1 MRRSDTHIGK
11 VTQLPHP
18 SHAGEVVEHIVAGLS
33 CRRITAYDI
42 SVDSDIILAGGGLA
56 NGLIALRLAQLRPD
70 VRVTIVESGATV
82 GGNHT
87 WSSFAR
93 DLTPEQRV
101 WTAPLF
107 EHRWDN
113 YEVRF
118 PRLQRRLDSGYGSAT
133 SERLAA
139 EIARLLPPDRVL
151 TGTPVAALT
160 PTSVTL
166 ADQRVLTAA
175 AVIDGRGQG
184 PTKALDL
191 RWQKFLGLEV
201 ELAEPHGLTGPI
213 IMDATV
219 PQFDGYRFVYTLP
232 FGPTRVLIEDTY
244 FSDGN
249 DLSPDLLRRHLA
261 DYAVSQ
267 GWTITATH
275 REDFGILP
283 LGIGGDINAF
293 WDEGEAGVPR
303 VGLRSGMFH
312 PVTGYSFPDAVQIA
326 DLVAA
331 LPVLDAAAIYRAVRD
346 HSVRVWKA
354 RGMYRLLNRMLFL
367 AALPDE
373 RYRVLERFYEHDEAL
388 VGRFYAAK
396 PVLRDWQKILSGK
409 PPLPVIRAMM
419 TLIKYE
425 LGKA

>member
-1 MRRSDTHIGK
+1 
-11 VTQLPHP
+11 
-18 SHAGEVVEHIVAGLS
+18 
-33 CRRITAYDI
+33 
-42 SVDSDIILAGGGLA
+42 
-56 NGLIALRLAQLRPD
+56 
-70 VRVTIVESGATV
+70 
-82 GGNHT
+82 
-87 WSSFAR
+87 
-93 DLTPEQRV
+93 
-101 WTAPLF
+101 
-107 EHRWDN
+107 
-113 YEVRF
+113 
-118 PRLQRRLDSGYGSAT
+118 
-133 SERLAA
+133 
-139 EIARLLPPDRVL
+139 
-151 TGTPVAALT
+151 
-160 PTSVTL
+160 
-166 ADQRVLTAA
+166 
-175 AVIDGRGQG
+175 VIDGRGQG

-219 PQFDGYRFVYTLP
+219 PQRDGYRFVYTLP

-244 FSDGN
+244 FSDGA
-249 DLSPDLLRRHLA
+249 DLSHELLRQHLA

-275 REDFGILP
+275 REEFGILP
-283 LGIGGDINAF
+283 LGIGGNIDAF

-326 DLVAA
+326 DLVAS
-331 LPVLDAAAIYRAVRD
+331 LPVLDAPSIYAAVRR
-346 HSVRVWKA
+346 HSVDAWKS

-388 VGRFYAAK
+388 VGRFYAAR
-396 PVLRDWQKILSGK
+396 PELRDWRTILSGK
-409 PPLPVIRAMM
+409 PPLPVLRAMT

-425 LGKA
+425 LGMT

>member
-1 MRRSDTHIGK
+1 M
-11 VTQLPHP
+11 TQWFPRCLPFNCYRW
-18 SHAGEVVEHIVAGLS
+18 SSASVGHIVAGLS
-33 CRRITAYDI
+33 CRRIPAYDGN
-42 SVDSDIILAGGGLA
+42 VEQDILLAGGGLA

-70 VRVTIVESGATV
+70 VRVTLVEAGATI

-87 WSSFAR
+87 WSSFTN
-93 DLTPEQRV
+93 DLTATQRV

-139 EIARLLPPDRVL
+139 EIARVVPSQRLL
-151 TGTPVAALT
+151 TAMPVVALT

-201 ELAEPHGLTGPI
+201 ELAAPHGLTGPI

-249 DLSPDLLRRHLA
+249 DLSPDLLRRHLF
-261 DYAVSQ
+261 DYAAAQ
-267 GWTITATH
+267 GWTITATY
-275 REDFGILP
+275 REEFGILP

-331 LPVLDAAAIYRAVRD
+331 LPVLDAATIYRAVRD
-346 HSVRVWKA
+346 HSVRAWKA
-354 RGMYRLLNRMLFL
+354 RGMYRLLNRMLFRG
-367 AALPDE
+367 ADGTD
-373 RYRVLERFYEHDEAL
+373 RYKILERFYRLKPGLIE
-388 VGRFYAAK
+388 RFYAGNTTNGDKA
-396 PVLRDWQKILSGK
+396 RILTGK
-409 PPLPVIRAMM
+409 PPIPI
-419 TLIKYE
+419 
-425 LGKA
+425 GKAITAIRSKKK

>member
-1 MRRSDTHIGK
+1 MTSFCDALAINPWRGD
-11 VTQLPHP
+11 
-18 SHAGEVVEHIVAGLS
+18 AGGLS
-33 CRRITAYDI
+33 QTRGLAYDSI
-42 SVDSDIILAGGGLA
+42 MDFDIILAGGGLA
-56 NGLIALRLAQLRPD
+56 NGLIALRLAAVRPD
-70 VRVTIVESGATV
+70 VRVGIVESGPV
-82 GGNHT
+82 LGGNHT
-87 WSSFAR
+87 WSSFTG
-93 DLTPEQRV
+93 DLSPEQQQ

-107 EHRWDN
+107 EHRWSH

-118 PRLQRRLDSGYGSAT
+118 PHLQRRLNAGYGSAT

-139 EIARLLPPDRVL
+139 AVTAALPPAAII
-151 TGTPVAALT
+151 TGVPVVAIS
-160 PTSVTL
+160 PTRVTL

-191 RWQKFLGLEV
+191 RWQKFLGLEI

-219 PQFDGYRFVYTLP
+219 PQRDGYRFVYTLP

-244 FSDGN
+244 FSDGA
-249 DLSPDLLRRHLA
+249 DLSLDLLRQHLA
-261 DYAVSQ
+261 DYAASQ

-275 REDFGILP
+275 REEFGILP
-283 LGIGGDINAF
+283 LGIGGNIEAF

-326 DLVAA
+326 DLVAS
-331 LPVLDAAAIYRAVRD
+331 LPVLDAPSIYAAVRH
-346 HSVRVWKA
+346 HSVRAWKS

-367 AALPDE
+367 AALPGE
-373 RYRVLERFYEHDEAL
+373 RYRVLERFYEHDDAL
-388 VGRFYAAK
+388 VGRFYAAR
-396 PVLRDWQKILSGK
+396 PELRDWRTILSGK
-409 PPLPVIRAMM
+409 PPLPVLRAMT

-425 LGKA
+425 LGMA

>member
-1 MRRSDTHIGK
+1 MDF
-11 VTQLPHP
+11 
-18 SHAGEVVEHIVAGLS
+18 
-33 CRRITAYDI
+33 
-42 SVDSDIILAGGGLA
+42 DIILAGGGLA
-56 NGLIALRLAQLRPD
+56 NGLIALRLAAVRPD
-70 VRVTIVESGATV
+70 VRVGIVETGPV
-82 GGNHT
+82 IGGNHT
-87 WSSFAR
+87 WSSFTG
-93 DLTPEQRV
+93 DLSPEQQQ

-107 EHRWDN
+107 EHRWSH

-118 PRLQRRLDSGYGSAT
+118 PDLQRRLDAGYGSAT

-139 EIARLLPPDRVL
+139 AV
-151 TGTPVAALT
+151 VAALPASAIIT
-160 PTSVTL
+160 GVPVVAISPTSVTL
-166 ADQRVLTAA
+166 GDQRVLTAA

-219 PQFDGYRFVYTLP
+219 PQLDGYRFVYTLP

-244 FSDGN
+244 FSDGA
-249 DLSPDLLRRHLA
+249 DLSPDLLRQHLA
-261 DYAVSQ
+261 DYALSQ
-267 GWTITATH
+267 GWTIIATH
-275 REDFGILP
+275 REEFGILP
-283 LGIGGDINAF
+283 LGIGGDIDAF

-312 PVTGYSFPDAVQIA
+312 PATGYSFPDAVQIA

-331 LPVLDAAAIYRAVRD
+331 LPDLDAASIYAAVRQ
-346 HSVRVWKA
+346 HSVDAWKS

-367 AALPDE
+367 AAHGEE
-373 RYRVLERFYEHDEAL
+373 RRHIMQRFYRHNDDL
-388 VGRFYAAK
+388 VGRFYAAQPK
-396 PVLRDWQKILSGK
+396 LRDWMRILSGEPPI
-409 PPLPVIRAMM
+409 PPLRALG

-425 LGKA
+425 IGRA

>member
-1 MRRSDTHIGK
+1 M
-11 VTQLPHP
+11 
-18 SHAGEVVEHIVAGLS
+18 
-33 CRRITAYDI
+33 
-42 SVDSDIILAGGGLA
+42 DSDVILAGGGLA

-70 VRVTIVESGATV
+70 VRVTLVESGASV

-87 WSSFAR
+87 WSSFTN
-93 DLTPEQRV
+93 DLTPAQQQ

-113 YEVRF
+113 YQVRF
-118 PRLQRRLDSGYGSAT
+118 PGLNRRLDAGYGSAT

-139 EIARLLPPDRVL
+139 AVATHLPPECIL
-151 TGTPVAALT
+151 TSLPVATLT

-184 PTKALDL
+184 PTRALDL

-201 ELAEPHGLTGPI
+201 ELAAPHGLTGPI

-219 PQFDGYRFVYTLP
+219 PQLDGYRFVYTLP

-249 DLSPDLLRRHLA
+249 DLSPELLRRHLA

-267 GWTITATH
+267 GWTIVRII
-275 REDFGILP
+275 REEMGILP
-283 LGIGGDINAF
+283 LGIGGDIEAF

-303 VGLRSGMFH
+303 VGLRAGMFH
-312 PVTGYSFPDAVQIA
+312 PVTGYSFPDAVAMA
-326 DLVAA
+326 DMIAA
-331 LPVLDAAAIYRAVRD
+331 LPVLDAPSIYRAARD
-346 HSVRVWKA
+346 FSVTAWRA

-367 AALPDE
+367 AAHNEE
-373 RYRVLERFYEHDEAL
+373 RRHVLERFYAHNDAL

-396 PVLRDWQKILSGK
+396 PELRDWMRILSGK
-409 PPLPVIRAMM
+409 PPIPPLRALG

-425 LGKA
+425 LGRA

>member
-1 MRRSDTHIGK
+1 M
-11 VTQLPHP
+11 
-18 SHAGEVVEHIVAGLS
+18 
-33 CRRITAYDI
+33 
-42 SVDSDIILAGGGLA
+42 VDFDIILAGGGLA
-56 NGLIALRLAQLRPD
+56 NGLIALRLAATRPD
-70 VRVTIVESGATV
+70 VRVAIVESGPSI

-87 WSSFAR
+87 WSSFTG
-93 DLTPEQRV
+93 DLSPEQQR

-107 EHRWDN
+107 EHRWND

-118 PRLQRRLDSGYGSAT
+118 PHLERRLNAGYGSAT
-133 SERLAA
+133 SERLADA
-139 EIARLLPPDRVL
+139 
-151 TGTPVAALT
+151 VAAALPT
-160 PTSVTL
+160 AAIMTNAPVVAISPTSVTL
-166 ADQRVLTAA
+166 ADQRTLTAA

-201 ELAEPHGLTGPI
+201 ELAEPHGLSGPI

-219 PQFDGYRFVYTLP
+219 PQRDGYRFVYTLP

-244 FSDGN
+244 FSDGA
-249 DLSPDLLRRHLA
+249 DLSPDLLRRHLL
-261 DYAVSQ
+261 DYAAQQ
-267 GWTITATH
+267 GWTITRTH
-275 REDFGILP
+275 REEFGILP
-283 LGIGGDINAF
+283 LGIGGDIEAF
-293 WDEGEAGVPR
+293 WDEGEPGVPR

-331 LPVLDAAAIYRAVRD
+331 LPVLDAASIYTAVRR
-346 HSVRVWKA
+346 HSVAAWKG

-388 VGRFYAAK
+388 VGRFYAAR
-396 PVLRDWQKILSGK
+396 PEMRDWRTILSGK
-409 PPLPVIRAMM
+409 PPLPVWRAMT

-425 LGKA
+425 LGRA